1 MDTFQ
6 EFYSYRIFLR
16 NQAYEKDFEP
26 FKVERFKI
34 VGKNFN
40 KNRQVYFATYQSL
53 YSDDFYKAIPKDF
66 FDLIIID
73 ECHSSRYGDW
83 EEILDCFED
92 VYHLGMTTTQR
103 REDNIEVY
111 DYFGESVYTYSMAQ
125 AIEDGYLVPHKICR
139 ALTNINKKVVN
150 FYMKERV
157 IFTDSC
163 HMYPP

>member
-1 MDTFQ
+1 VDTFQ

-66 FDLIIID
+66 F
-73 ECHSSRYGDW
+73 
-83 EEILDCFED
+83 
-92 VYHLGMTTTQR
+92 
-103 REDNIEVY
+103 
-111 DYFGESVYTYSMAQ
+111 
-125 AIEDGYLVPHKICR
+125 
-139 ALTNINKKVVN
+139 
-150 FYMKERV
+150 
-157 IFTDSC
+157 
-163 HMYPP
+163 